1 MLICFN
7 KCGILYLFK
16 QVAGIKIPDLE
27 TTKEGHNSEWTGKK
41 EQEKEKGIMAKYE
54 NDVKQLL
61 TLIGGKENI
70 QAVSHCMTRMRFVLV
85 DPKKADEKAIE
96 EIPAVKGTFTQAG
109 QYQVIIGNDVSEF
122 YNEFTKYAGIEG
134 VSKDAVKAAAKT
146 NQNLLQKIMGTLGE
160 IFAPLIPALIC
171 GGLILGFR
179 NIIGEINF
187 FHDGTQSLADISQ
200 FWAGTYNFLWLIG
213 EAVFH
218 MLPVGIIWS
227 ITKKM
232 GTTQILGI
240 ILGLTLVSPQLL
252 NGFSVATTAPEDI
265 PVWDFGFAQV
275 RMIGYQGQVIAAM
288 MAGFV
293 LVYLEKFFKKHC
305 PEVVS
310 MIVVPFCSLVPA
322 VIIAHTIVGPIGW
335 RIGNAIADVVYG
347 GLMSQF
353 GWLFAGLFGLLYAP
367 IVMTGLHHMT
377 NAIDTQLINSYGGT
391 ILWPM
396 IALSNIAQGSSVLAM
411 SLLQKK
417 NERAQQVNVPA
428 CISCYLSVTEPALFG
443 VNLKYGFPLV
453 CGMIG
458 SAAAAMISVGSGVR
472 ALSIGVGGLPGI
484 LSIES
489 DYYLNFLLAMV
500 VAIVIPFVLTY
511 LVGLKKLTR
520 EERGLAGAG
529 AENGETVLQT
539 GIQDAPSAQTEQ
551 DSVSN
556 ASAPE
561 TAENRQTE
569 SAEEGKAAD
578 VKAPLSGKT
587 LPLEEMPDEVFSQH
601 IMGDGLA
608 IEPSEGIV
616 VAPADAEVSAVM
628 EESRHACGLTLSN
641 GMELL
646 IHVGIDTVEMN
657 GDGFELFVK
666 EGDHVHTGDPLI
678 RFDMEKIRAA
688 GHPTMTAVIVTDEGN
703 AQNIQYLTGN
713 QADAGKTP
721 VITFE

>member
-1 MLICFN
+1 
-7 KCGILYLFK
+7 
-16 QVAGIKIPDLE
+16 
-27 TTKEGHNSEWTGKK
+27 
-41 EQEKEKGIMAKYE
+41 MAKYE

-458 SAAAAMISVGSGVR
+458 SAVAAMISVGSGVR
-472 ALSIGVGGLPGI
+472 AFSIGVGGLPGI

-569 SAEEGKAAD
+569 SVEEGKAAD

-666 EGDHVHTGDPLI
+666 EGDHVYTGDPLI

>member
-1 MLICFN
+1 
-7 KCGILYLFK
+7 
-16 QVAGIKIPDLE
+16 
-27 TTKEGHNSEWTGKK
+27 
-41 EQEKEKGIMAKYE
+41 MAKYE

-85 DPKKADEKAIE
+85 DPKKADEKGIE
-96 EIPAVKGTFTQAG
+96 EIPTVKGTFTQAG

-252 NGFSVATTAPEDI
+252 NGFSVATTAPGDI

-453 CGMIG
+453 CGMIE
-458 SAAAAMISVGSGVR
+458 SAVAAMISVGTGVR

-539 GIQDAPSAQTEQ
+539 GIQDAPSAQTDQ

-556 ASAPE
+556 VSAPE
-561 TAENRQTE
+561 TAENGQTA
-569 SAEEGKAAD
+569 SAAEGKAAD

-628 EESRHACGLTLSN
+628 EESRHACGLTLPN

-657 GDGFELFVK
+657 GDGFVLFVK

-678 RFDMEKIRAA
+678 HFDMEKIRAA

>member
-1 MLICFN
+1 M
-7 KCGILYLFK
+7 
-16 QVAGIKIPDLE
+16 
-27 TTKEGHNSEWTGKK
+27 GKY
-41 EQEKEKGIMAKYE
+41 QEEVRK
-54 NDVKQLL
+54 LL
-61 TLIGGKENI
+61 TCIGGKENI

-96 EIPAVKGTFTQAG
+96 EISCVKGTFTQAG
-109 QYQVIIGNDVSEF
+109 QYQVIIGNDVGVF
-122 YNEFTKYAGIEG
+122 YNEFTAYAGIEG

-146 NQNLLQKIMGTLGE
+146 NQKPLQKIMGALGE

-179 NIIGEINF
+179 NVIGEINF
-187 FHDGTQSLADISQ
+187 FNNGTQSLADISQ
-200 FWAGTYNFLWLIG
+200 FWAGMYSFLWLIG

-218 MLPVGIIWS
+218 MLPVGIVWS

-252 NGFSVATTAPEDI
+252 NGFSVATTAPADI
-265 PVWDFGFAQV
+265 PVWDFGFFKVQQ
-275 RMIGYQGQVIAAM
+275 IGYQGQVIAAI

-322 VIIAHTIVGPIGW
+322 VVIAHTVVGPIGW
-335 RIGNAIADVVYG
+335 KIGDGIANVVYG
-347 GLMSQF
+347 GLMSPF
-353 GWLFAGLFGLLYAP
+353 GVIFAGLFGLLYAP

-377 NAIDTQLINSYGGT
+377 NAIDSQLINAYDGT

-428 CISCYLSVTEPALFG
+428 CISCYLGVTEPALFG

-458 SAAAAMISVGSGVR
+458 SAAAAMISVGFGVQ

-489 DYYLNFLLAMV
+489 DFYLQFLLAMA
-500 VAIVIPFVLTY
+500 VAVAVPFFLT
-511 LVGLKKLTR
+511 LAVGSRKLSY
-520 EERGLAGAG
+520 EEKHGKQKESLPQEEADGAAEEKSG
-529 AENGETVLQT
+529 DEQAEQQPVQEENG
-539 GIQDAPSAQTEQ
+539 
-551 DSVSN
+551 
-556 ASAPE
+556 SAP
-561 TAENRQTE
+561 AEGGE
-569 SAEEGKAAD
+569 LKAFLGK
-578 VKAPLSGKT
+578 VI
-587 LPLEEMPDEVFSQH
+587 PLEEVPDDVFSKR
-601 IMGDGLA
+601 IIGDGLA
-608 IEPSEGIV
+608 IEPTDHTV
-616 VAPADAEVSAVM
+616 VAPAAGTVSVVM
-628 EESRHACGLTLSN
+628 QDSKHACGITLDN
-641 GMELL
+641 GMEIL
-646 IHVGIDTVEMN
+646 IHIGIDTVAMN
-657 GDGFELFVK
+657 GDGFELFVNQ
-666 EGDHVHTGDPLI
+666 GDHVEAGQPLI
-678 RFDMEKIRAA
+678 SFDPEKIRAA
-688 GHPTMTAVIVTDEGN
+688 GYPLTTILIMTNPGQAKDLKYRDQEGLE
-703 AQNIQYLTGN
+703 AQ
-713 QADAGKTP
+713 AGTTAI
-721 VITFE
+721 ITFD

>member
-1 MLICFN
+1 
-7 KCGILYLFK
+7 
-16 QVAGIKIPDLE
+16 
-27 TTKEGHNSEWTGKK
+27 
-41 EQEKEKGIMAKYE
+41 MAKYE

-458 SAAAAMISVGSGVR
+458 SAVAAMISVGSGVR

>member
-1 MLICFN
+1 M
-7 KCGILYLFK
+7 
-16 QVAGIKIPDLE
+16 
-27 TTKEGHNSEWTGKK
+27 GKY
-41 EQEKEKGIMAKYE
+41 QEEVRK
-54 NDVKQLL
+54 LL
-61 TLIGGKENI
+61 TCIGGKENI

-96 EIPAVKGTFTQAG
+96 EISCVKGTFTQAG
-109 QYQVIIGNDVSEF
+109 QYQVIIGNDVGVF
-122 YNEFTKYAGIEG
+122 YNEFTAYAGIEG

-146 NQNLLQKIMGTLGE
+146 NQKPLQKIMGALGE

-179 NIIGEINF
+179 NVIGEINF
-187 FHDGTQSLADISQ
+187 FNNGTQSLADISR
-200 FWAGTYNFLWLIG
+200 FWAGMYSFLWLIG

-218 MLPVGIIWS
+218 MLPVGIVWS

-252 NGFSVATTAPEDI
+252 NGFSVATTAPADI
-265 PVWDFGFAQV
+265 PVWDFGFFKVQQ
-275 RMIGYQGQVIAAM
+275 IGYQGQVIAAI

-322 VIIAHTIVGPIGW
+322 VVIAHTVVGPIGW
-335 RIGNAIADVVYG
+335 KIGDGIANVVYG
-347 GLMSQF
+347 GLMSPF
-353 GWLFAGLFGLLYAP
+353 GVIFAGLFGLLYAP

-377 NAIDTQLINSYGGT
+377 NAIDSQLINAYDGT

-428 CISCYLSVTEPALFG
+428 CISCYLGVTEPALFG

-458 SAAAAMISVGSGVR
+458 SAAAAMISVGFGVQ

-489 DYYLNFLLAMV
+489 DFYLQFLLAMA
-500 VAIVIPFVLTY
+500 VAVAVPFFLT
-511 LVGLKKLTR
+511 LAVGSRKLSY
-520 EERGLAGAG
+520 EEKHGKQKESLPQEEADGAAEEKSG
-529 AENGETVLQT
+529 DEQAEQQPVQEENG
-539 GIQDAPSAQTEQ
+539 
-551 DSVSN
+551 
-556 ASAPE
+556 SAP
-561 TAENRQTE
+561 AEGGE
-569 SAEEGKAAD
+569 LKAF
-578 VKAPLSGKT
+578 LSGKVI
-587 LPLEEMPDEVFSQH
+587 PLEEVPDDVFSKR
-601 IMGDGLA
+601 IIGDGLA
-608 IEPSEGIV
+608 IEPTDHTV
-616 VAPADAEVSAVM
+616 VAPAAGTVSVVM
-628 EESRHACGLTLSN
+628 QDSKHACGITLDN
-641 GMELL
+641 GMEIL
-646 IHVGIDTVEMN
+646 IHIGIDTVAMN
-657 GDGFELFVK
+657 GDGFELFVNQ
-666 EGDHVHTGDPLI
+666 GDHVEAGQPLI
-678 RFDMEKIRAA
+678 SFDPEKIRAA
-688 GHPTMTAVIVTDEGN
+688 GYPLTTILIMTNPGQAKDLKYRDQEGLE
-703 AQNIQYLTGN
+703 AQ
-713 QADAGKTP
+713 AGTTAI
-721 VITFE
+721 ITFD